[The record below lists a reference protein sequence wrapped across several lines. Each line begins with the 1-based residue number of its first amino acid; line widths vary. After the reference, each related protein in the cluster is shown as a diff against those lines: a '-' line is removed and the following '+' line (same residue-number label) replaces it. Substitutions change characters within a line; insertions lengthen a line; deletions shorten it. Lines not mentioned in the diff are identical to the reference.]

1 MTFVPVAN
9 SKALRQRT
17 RGGERNLNRD
27 LREKSAPVDYEDH
40 IGNHLC
46 SLMRE
51 HDILLDLHSFRSKG
65 EPFIF
70 LGPQSNDGM
79 LEPFHHAEAEGSFAA
94 VLGPS
99 IVIHG
104 WLEIYARFL
113 EVRARHGY
121 PRGPVSEGRG
131 TTEYMR
137 AVGGFGVTVECGTHD
152 DPKSIDIA
160 YAAIVNALSPGYG
173 YIACPFRHLPIKG

>member
-9 SKALRQRT
+9 PKAFRQRT
-17 RGGERNLNRD
+17 RGGQRNLNRD
-27 LREKSAPVDYEDH
+27 LREKSAPMDYEDH
-40 IGNHLC
+40 IGNHLS

-70 LGPQSNDGM
+70 LGPQNNDGM

-131 TTEYMR
+131 TTEYM
-137 AVGGFGVTVECGTHD
+137 AQLEG
-152 DPKSIDIA
+152 SA
-160 YAAIVNALSPGYG
+160 
-173 YIACPFRHLPIKG
+173 